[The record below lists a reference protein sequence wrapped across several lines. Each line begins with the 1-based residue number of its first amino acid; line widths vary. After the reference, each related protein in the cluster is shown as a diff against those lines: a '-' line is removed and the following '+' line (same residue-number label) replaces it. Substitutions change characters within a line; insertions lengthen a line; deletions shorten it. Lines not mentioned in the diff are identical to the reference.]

1 MRGALW
7 GVRSHFR
14 EFAFTVRGK
23 LVGNIDYTTIV
34 SVSMFC
40 WQSRGLIEA
49 ERS

>member
-1 MRGALW
+1 MRCALW

-14 EFAFTVRGK
+14 EFAFTMRGK
-23 LVGNIDYTTIV
+23 VVGNIDYTTVV

-40 WQSRGLIEA
+40 WQSQGLIGA